1 MTRRAKLS
9 VLAGLG
15 ALALVPPAGSS
26 PAVVAPPTQPGP
38 WRQLGAAVTSK
49 PGALAAVSRQ
59 QLDPRGLAV
68 VAVSSSARRMRVTWW
83 SYCEF
88 QSDDGETETNSGV
101 LTGTRRVTKYLSIME
116 NSTLCQVA
124 VSARISGKPKV
135 RTTVAAFGY

>member
-1 MTRRAKLS
+1 MRRALKLT
-9 VLAGLG
+9 VFAGIG
-15 ALALVPPAGSS
+15 ALALVPSAGSGPAG
-26 PAVVAPPTQPGP
+26 VAPPSQPGP

-49 PGALAAVSRQ
+49 PGGLAAVSRQ

-68 VAVSSSARRMRVTWW
+68 VAVSSSSRRMRVTWW

-88 QSDDGETETNSGV
+88 QSDDGETETNSGA
-101 LTGTRRVTKYLSIME
+101 LTGTKRVTKYLTIME

-124 VSARISGKPKV
+124 VSARIPGKPKV